1 MLEQNSNNLMRISN
15 KAKQTIHAMD
25 IHDSEYVMTC
35 TTKINFISN
44 IFKNLLLR
52 SVLNSFYIYTIYNNK
67 DEITKV
73 NI

>member
-35 TTKINFISN
+35 TTKINSISN

-52 SVLNSFYIYTIYNNK
+52 SDLNSFYIKTIYNDK